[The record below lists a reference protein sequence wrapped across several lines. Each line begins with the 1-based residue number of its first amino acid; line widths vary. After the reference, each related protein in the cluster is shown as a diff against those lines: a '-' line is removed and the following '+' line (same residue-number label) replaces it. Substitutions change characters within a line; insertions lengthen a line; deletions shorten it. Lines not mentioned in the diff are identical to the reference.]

1 VVTVDFRETLIPFS
15 LLQIVN
21 VFGAL
26 QPGDEMEI
34 LGGVGTGDEAIF
46 NDIRRILPKAEYE
59 LVSQEEET
67 GDNPVK
73 RIRLRKKQ
81 PETTP
86 Q

>member
-1 VVTVDFRETLIPFS
+1 MVTVDFRETLIPFS

-26 QPGDEMEI
+26 QPGEEMEI

-46 NDIRRILPKAEYE
+46 NDILRILPKDQYE
-59 LVSQEEET
+59 LVSREEMA
-67 GDNPVK
+67 GDDPVK
-73 RIRLRKKQ
+73 RLRLRKKQ
-81 PETTP
+81 PQTIH